1 MLGRGQRWL
10 CSNVKDIPLSWIR
23 ADRVHGSR
31 RYRTL
36 LLSMEPL
43 TFESSVVF
51 DLTDSNSSLSRD
63 KWKLDQASVNFYQ
76 SLNEW
81 ESVWC
86 ERKGDDDKIMET
98 EMCFDWDKLETVIFR
113 LFPSVSSSFD
123 SRWRNYVRSTIAIY
137 QPRNLFNRWN
147 YSEGAGLTFHDKRDL
162 LSPL

>member
-23 ADRVHGSR
+23 VDRVRGSR

-43 TFESSVVF
+43 TFESSVMF
-51 DLTDSNSSLSRD
+51 GLTDSNLSFSRD

-81 ESVWC
+81 ESV
-86 ERKGDDDKIMET
+86 
-98 EMCFDWDKLETVIFR
+98 
-113 LFPSVSSSFD
+113 
-123 SRWRNYVRSTIAIY
+123 
-137 QPRNLFNRWN
+137 
-147 YSEGAGLTFHDKRDL
+147 
-162 LSPL
+162 